1 MWSLLLGLIP
11 GAFNTING
19 ITNAIANE
27 RLKLIEAK
35 TDQQRIAS
43 QERIDSLQAK
53 RDVMIAESGSSKINA
68 IMRATMGASVAII
81 IAKLLVWDKVIGSFH
96 GCAGEAGRALE
107 CNIYRTDILDPNQ
120 WQIITAAIGFYFLY
134 EGAVNVTRIAKA

>member
-1 MWSLLLGLIP
+1 MWSLLLGLVP
-11 GAFNTING
+11 GLFNTVNS
-19 ITNAIANE
+19 ITSAIANE

-43 QERIDSLQAK
+43 QERINSLQAK
-53 RDVMIAESGSSKINA
+53 RDVLVAESGASRINA
-68 IMRATMGASVAII
+68 IMRATIGASVAVI
-81 IAKLLVWDKVIGSFH
+81 IAKLLVWDKVIGSFA

>member
-35 TDQQRIAS
+35 TDQQKIAS

-68 IMRATMGASVAII
+68 IMRATIGASVAII
-81 IAKLLVWDKVIGSFH
+81 IAKLLVWDKVIGSLV
-96 GCAGEAGRALE
+96 G
-107 CNIYRTDILDPNQ
+107 
-120 WQIITAAIGFYFLY
+120 Y
-134 EGAVNVTRIAKA
+134 EGAVNVTRIIKA